1 MKPSDGGVDVGSGV
15 AAGDEGTVG
24 VEEGCRR
31 GGGCE
36 TGITG
41 VGWQHV
47 HLDVPFGFLVLNGE
61 AIQRAAASLQNVP
74 WTHLFLTAQ

>member
-1 MKPSDGGVDVGSGV
+1 MKPSGSGVDVGSGV
-15 AAGDEGTVG
+15 AAGFEGPEG
-24 VEEGCRR
+24 VEGGCRD

-61 AIQRAAASLQNVP
+61 AGQPAGCG
-74 WTHLFLTAQ
+74 